1 MAVILQAT
9 LSNAFHWMKNKVFWF
24 NFFAIIR
31 WVSSL
36 QLVKIYSN
44 NSVALQRGI
53 TLTEPNMTQ
62 FNNALM
68 FDHFGR
74 TQWFIVPTE
83 EPWLNSSSLWRQQ
96 NDDHIWNDRF
106 KNPLCN
112 ETSSSDKKMYR
123 IPLYNALWEI
133 HYRLFYNG
141 LIGIECGDWW
151 QDIVETNFTFVQG
164 PTY

>member
-1 MAVILQAT
+1 
-9 LSNAFHWMKNKVFWF
+9 MKNKVFWF

-96 NDDHIWNDRF
+96 NDDDIWNDRF

-112 ETSSSDKKMYR
+112 ETSSSDKKCIEYR
-123 IPLYNALWEI
+123 CIMPYEKYITVCFITAWLVLNVVTGDKTLLKLI
-133 HYRLFYNG
+133 LLLFKDLHISMRY
-141 LIGIECGDWW
+141 I
-151 QDIVETNFTFVQG
+151 
-164 PTY
+164 